1 MKYLGQMKNQ
11 SKELSGGPFE
21 HFHSRFKAPIFHFKA
36 ALLIHRE
43 EFGYTF
49 WSVRLISSCKI
60 CSNTFSFQ
68 NTAAVCPVAPRWCQ
82 NIMPEKFQTCT
93 KRIGRIVAPRTSSH
107 INYGVSECGPSGGSL
122 KEFIVLS
129 ITVPQPVCAQS
140 IRFMCSVPSSSTET
154 FHRGFLTRLCCVR
167 LGRNVAA
174 LTPTQS
180 ITCHVRLTWVTQHSL
195 CCYWRVMET

>member
-107 INYGVSECGPSGGSL
+107 INYGVTWMWSIRGLFKGIHCPIDYRPTASMCSIYS
-122 KEFIVLS
+122 FHVLS
-129 ITVPQPVCAQS
+129 SQ
-140 IRFMCSVPSSSTET
+140 
-154 FHRGFLTRLCCVR
+154 
-167 LGRNVAA
+167 
-174 LTPTQS
+174 
-180 ITCHVRLTWVTQHSL
+180 
-195 CCYWRVMET
+195 